1 MTKRVSFAAYYIP
14 KSNTKHKMNQEFA
27 QLFKTAVTLG
37 AAWMWQAT
45 CPAFPFAVVCTA
57 MVFGDVVTARRLARR
72 LGRRV
77 PSQRQRLKFSSARF
91 SKTLYKLGRIYAL
104 LLLAALVQFVVTPRV
119 ELLRYVAAA
128 ICFWQAVSM
137 LENEASANE
146 SSWARILR
154 KVLIDKTE
162 RHLGIS
168 LDELKDS
175 E

>member
-1 MTKRVSFAAYYIP
+1 
-14 KSNTKHKMNQEFA
+14 MNQEFA
-27 QLFKTAVTLG
+27 QLFKTGLTLG
-37 AAWMWQAT
+37 AAWLWQAA
-45 CPAFPFAVVCTA
+45 CPTFPFAAVCTA
-57 MVFGDVVTARRLARR
+57 MVFADVVTARRLARR

-91 SKTLYKLGRIYAL
+91 SRTLLKLGRIYAL
-104 LLLAALVQFVVTPRV
+104 LLLTALVQHVVLPRV

-137 LENEASANE
+137 LENEAGANE

-175 E
+175 EGKK

>member
-1 MTKRVSFAAYYIP
+1 
-14 KSNTKHKMNQEFA
+14 MNQEFA
-27 QLFKTAVTLG
+27 QFSKTVVTLAG
-37 AAWMWQAT
+37 AWLWQAAA
-45 CPAFPFAVVCTA
+45 PSFPFAAVCTA
-57 MVFGDVVTARRLARR
+57 MVFADVVTARRLARR

-91 SKTLYKLGRIYAL
+91 SRTLFKLGRIYAL
-104 LLLAALVQFVVTPRV
+104 LLLTALVQSVVMPQV

-137 LENEASANE
+137 LENEAGANDA
-146 SSWARILR
+146 SWARILR

-162 RHLGIS
+162 RYLGIS
-168 LDELKDS
+168 LDELKESTSD